1 MSLYLLMYYSYIV
14 DTVIYALKGEATDYR
29 SIARYAVSFRL
40 YLGNL
45 QSRLTFVTLTCAL
58 TN

>member
-1 MSLYLLMYYSYIV
+1 MSLYSLIYYSYVV
-14 DTVIYALKGEATDYR
+14 DAVTYALKGEATDCR
-29 SIARYAVSFRL
+29 SVARYAVSFRL
-40 YLGNL
+40 YLGNP